1 MASRKSLKQ
10 KSPARGLFDG
20 MGFLE
25 VTQLY
30 EEHEADPHVSSI
42 PKERLPVSSLVG
54 GEGGYPTMVGL
65 GLGIEP

>member
-1 MASRKSLKQ
+1 
-10 KSPARGLFDG
+10 